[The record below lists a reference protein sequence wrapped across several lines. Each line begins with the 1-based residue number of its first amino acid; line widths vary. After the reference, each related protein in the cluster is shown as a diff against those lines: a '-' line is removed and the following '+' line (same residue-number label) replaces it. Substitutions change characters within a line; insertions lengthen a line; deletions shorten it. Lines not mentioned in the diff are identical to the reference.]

1 MARIMANLETN
12 TILVVSFLVFLIHM
26 LKDFCNVTNE
36 FPSTLLPGN
45 DIEYVD
51 RSYL

>member
-1 MARIMANLETN
+1 MPNLETN
-12 TILVVSFLVFLIHM
+12 AILVASFLVFLIHM

-36 FPSTLLPGN
+36 FPSTLLLGD

-51 RSYL
+51 RSYI